1 MISIE
6 ENIEEANKI
15 VTELDTEF
23 TFGSWMADGVQ
34 RDDKSGAAKQP
45 PATKKP
51 DSGNR
56 VALSKSESNTDIL
69 ESLEEF
75 FEGLE
80 VAHAGDNPTT
90 LQTEYDISAGNGE
103 GGSITPRVF
112 TRSFDELEDSVRGL
126 RLHHINLSTSDADHD
141 AGGDVKVKD
150 FALRT
155 PCLLPSAATLLER
168 REALCA
174 REPTWEHRLIGG
186 QVVHSR
192 RPHDRNRAQTV
203 DERGGGLDAWL
214 AESPS
219 PSRAGSIHSRVL
231 HRQHTL

>member
-69 ESLEEF
+69 ESL
-75 FEGLE
+75 
-80 VAHAGDNPTT
+80 
-90 LQTEYDISAGNGE
+90 
-103 GGSITPRVF
+103 
-112 TRSFDELEDSVRGL
+112 
-126 RLHHINLSTSDADHD
+126 
-141 AGGDVKVKD
+141 
-150 FALRT
+150 
-155 PCLLPSAATLLER
+155 
-168 REALCA
+168 
-174 REPTWEHRLIGG
+174 
-186 QVVHSR
+186 
-192 RPHDRNRAQTV
+192 
-203 DERGGGLDAWL
+203 
-214 AESPS
+214 
-219 PSRAGSIHSRVL
+219 
-231 HRQHTL
+231 